1 MQALPPRGFTRP
13 TSALPR
19 LPLAI
24 LAAAALCSCAV
35 GPDFKLPAAPGGDTY
50 TAGTQPRRTSAAD
63 TPGGQA
69 QALQVGADV
78 PAQWWTLFR
87 SPALDLTI
95 RAALAASPTLAQAQA
110 RLEQARQDLAAST
123 GSLLLPRVDAKLDTT
138 REQVNLASAGITAI
152 PSPGPFTLYGASV
165 EVSYTLDLFGGARR
179 ELEGLRAAVD
189 YQRFELEAARLA
201 LAGNVATAA
210 IREASLRAQIG
221 DTEAIVQAQ
230 QQQLG
235 ITEKRFQAGG
245 VAAVDVQRQR
255 NELAQNQ
262 ALLPGLAQQLAAT
275 RHQLAVYV
283 GEAPSAATL
292 PEFRLEDLTLPDTLP
307 VSLPSAMAQRRP
319 DIRAAE
325 ALLHQASAN
334 IGVAT
339 AQLYPQLTLTGS
351 AGTQAM
357 SARDLFSSLNVWS
370 LAAGIVQPVFRGGE
384 LVARKRS
391 AEAAYEQSLAAYR
404 QAVLAGLREV
414 ADTLRALEADADI
427 LQARALSARQTGDT
441 LNIVREQYRL
451 GGVSQLAV
459 LDAERQDR
467 QARLSLAQARANR
480 FSDSA
485 ALLQALGGGWWQEPG
500 QEPGHE
506 HGQARRPPAAGRD
519 LASASQER
527 P

>member
-1 MQALPPRGFTRP
+1 MP
-13 TSALPR
+13 ALPR
-19 LPLAI
+19 VLVSMLP
-24 LAAAALCSCAV
+24 AALALAFAFGGCAV
-35 GPDFKLPAAPGGDTY
+35 GPDFAVPPAPAGDTY
-50 TAGTQPRRTSAAD
+50 TAGAQPRRTGAAD
-63 TPGGQA
+63 APDGHA
-69 QALQVGADV
+69 QALLAGADV
-78 PAQWWTLFR
+78 PAQWWTLFQ
-87 SPALDLTI
+87 SPALDRAI
-95 RAALAASPTLAQAQA
+95 RAALDASPTLAQARA
-110 RLEQARQDLAAST
+110 RLEQARQDLSAST
-123 GSLLLPRVDAKLDTT
+123 GALLAPRVDAKLNTT
-138 REQVNLASAGITAI
+138 REQVDLASVGITAF

-165 EVSYTLDLFGGARR
+165 TVSYTLDLFGGARR

-210 IREASLRAQIG
+210 IREASLRAQIA
-221 DTEAIVQAQ
+221 DTEAIVRAQ
-230 QQQLG
+230 QQQLA
-235 ITEKRFQAGG
+235 ITEQRHQAGG
-245 VAAVDVQRQR
+245 VAALDVRRQR
-255 NELAQNQ
+255 GELAQSQ
-262 ALLPGLAQQLAAT
+262 ALLPGLVQQLAAT
-275 RHQLAVYV
+275 RHQLAVYA
-283 GEAPSAATL
+283 GQEPASAGL

-307 VSLPSAMAQRRP
+307 LTLPSALARRRP

-339 AQLYPQLTLTGS
+339 AQRYPQLTLSGS

-357 SARDLFSSLNVWS
+357 STRNLFDSFNVWS

-404 QAVLAGLREV
+404 QAVLSGLREV
-414 ADTLRALEADADI
+414 ADTLRALEADADA
-427 LQARALSARQTGDT
+427 LRARADSAREAAAT
-441 LNIVREQYRL
+441 LAVVREQYRL

-467 QARLSLAQARANR
+467 QARLALAQARASR

-485 ALLQALGGGWWQEPG
+485 ALLQALGGGWWQE
-500 QEPGHE
+500 
-506 HGQARRPPAAGRD
+506 QAAAAGGA
-519 LASASQER
+519 LASAPQER